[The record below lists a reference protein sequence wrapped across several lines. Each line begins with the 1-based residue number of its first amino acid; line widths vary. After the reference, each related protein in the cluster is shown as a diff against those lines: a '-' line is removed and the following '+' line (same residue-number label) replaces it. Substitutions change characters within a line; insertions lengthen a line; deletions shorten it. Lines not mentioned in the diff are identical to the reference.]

1 MKRFFSILLVT
12 ALLIGLTPLVA
23 SIAQAEE
30 YATVIS
36 DNGYGVRL
44 REGPSKTYNVI
55 KVYEVGTT
63 VIVQQKGLEWSQ
75 LLIGDTVGWMMNQYL
90 NFGSVG
96 NYVSNGTITG
106 VGNATVI
113 SDNGLRVWLRTR
125 PSGTRIRLYSPGTAV
140 TVLQR
145 GDTWSQIS
153 IGGTIGYM
161 MSRYL
166 SFETTPVPAPGSKQ
180 VTAVSVNYP
189 DPLAG
194 DTLEA
199 KVTPEDATVTYS
211 WKVDGVE
218 QSTDKTLVVLSRYA
232 GAKIQLTVKGTGVYT
247 GTATYTTSEVV
258 TAKWVSGVQLSKSEP
273 YVGDTLTAVLKPSS
287 AKVIYSWRVGGVEVG
302 TEASYTVQESDIG
315 KLIQLKVTGT
325 DGFSG
330 SAACSA
336 TANVLSNKVVNAAI
350 INNTQPIPGDVLSYT
365 VQPAGAT
372 TSCVWKADGET
383 VATVA
388 SYKVQQK
395 DIGKVITVTVTGTGD
410 YSGSAIGSTA
420 KVTSARL
427 ASVKIGNTSP
437 VDGQTIYAVPS
448 PSTAT
453 ASYTWYANGVELGT
467 YSTPDFEVPE
477 EAVGKTLTVTAVG
490 TGAYTGTATSAAT
503 NKVVSSKKITSVTLS
518 NTTPVVGD
526 TISVTIKPATAN
538 TASAKNQHSY
548 VWTIGNK
555 TVSGTGLSTY
565 KVEAADAGLTIRVRV
580 VGVSPYSGDVYSAYT
595 SAVASSSKLTGV
607 SLKNNDTGANAASV
621 SPEVGHTLKAVVSP
635 SQAQTNGA
643 VKYTWKVGGVAVA
656 SATSD
661 TFVVPANAVGKQISV
676 TVQGTGNYKGDGKT
690 TYTATSAKAVQYKK
704 LSIALKFAA
713 PKEGN
718 IPTYNVS
725 VDKQYSAK
733 IVWLDETGN
742 TAKLDEAG
750 AFLPGTTYV
759 AKVTVTPASGY
770 TMVGVTTATA
780 AGAKKVEVKG
790 SVITCTYPATASQ
803 QVNDYYI
810 TCISRPVPGQTQ
822 ATSFTDTQYDG
833 VIDWS
838 DKSDTKGN
846 IVYTAKI
853 TLTSK
858 DGYVFDGVPANVFE
872 VGGADS
878 VTSEAGS
885 GNTLSLTATY
895 KITPTVVISADSTQ
909 VALDGINRKVISLS
923 AELTNYYEPAANVE
937 WSVTGAT
944 TDATSMTSASQI
956 GKLIVGANET
966 VDRDLIVHAKV
977 TTANGGSFTGTL
989 NIHLISGSVESN
1001 AISVIFNKAPVNAKY
1016 GETVQFEAMAVNSV
1030 LGVTW
1035 SVYPN
1040 DVSSI
1045 NAESGLLT
1053 IPENETAKQ
1062 LVVTATSIEDP
1073 SKTSNFLISLQS
1085 PVKVNISPE
1094 AVTLNVNQQV
1104 EFKATVTGTENPSVK
1119 WSMSGNTSAETTITP
1134 NGLTCTLNLAYDEA
1148 ADQIKLQAVT
1158 EEGVASTATVTVN
1171 KTALLTMALDAEA
1184 DLATLSVDD
1193 IAALETE
1200 NVTDSEA
1207 MTEPETSAGAEN
1219 TQVTISISSMQSP
1232 MLAAP
1237 AQIPA
1242 EKPDEEEEQD
1252 LDLTVEEDST
1262 KAEETETDK
1271 TEEPKQ
1277 DEPQEENEDESSVG
1291 MIVIT
1296 NEDGTVDSTTSL
1308 GLTNEEEKEP
1318 VEDAKNAQAAPVNS
1332 DVSEDA
1338 AAATKAEATEAELIA
1353 LEEEKDDLDSDENV
1367 GESQKNDRDI
1377 TISFVKKVD
1386 SLKRGAFGVFEVS
1399 VSGSD
1404 EGVLWRVYHGGSSEE
1419 GVRYST
1425 IKSDGLSATL
1435 TIGADETSSRLTVAA
1450 ISREDN
1456 TILARWIITISNP
1469 AGTKTTT
1476 NGTVTTSP
1484 IVETGVPTVEGTSPT
1499 IVPGENAN
1507 TDEDEAR
1514 MAEEALKEE
1523 NKDLTEEEQK
1533 EQDTLNMF

>member
-23 SIAQAEE
+23 SVAQAEE

-96 NYVSNGTITG
+96 NSVSNGSITG
-106 VGNATVI
+106 VGNATVT

-166 SFETTPVPAPGSKQ
+166 AFETISVPASGSKQ

-218 QSTDKTLVVLSRYA
+218 QSTDETLVVLARYA
-232 GAKIQLTVKGTGVYT
+232 GAKIQLTVKGIGVYT

-258 TAKWVSGVQLSKSEP
+258 TAKWISGVQLSKSEP
-273 YVGDTLTAVLKPSS
+273 YVGDTLTAILKPSS
-287 AKVIYSWRVGGVEVG
+287 AKVIYSWRVGGIEVG

-365 VQPAGAT
+365 VQPTGAT
-372 TSCVWKADGET
+372 TSCVWKADGEK

-388 SYKVQQK
+388 SYKVQQS

-448 PSTAT
+448 PAAAT
-453 ASYTWYANGVELGT
+453 ASYTWYANGVEIET
-467 YSTPDFEVPE
+467 NSTPDFEVPE

-526 TISVTIKPATAN
+526 TIGVTIKPSTAN
-538 TASAKNQHSY
+538 SSAAKEQHSY

-555 TVSGTGLSTY
+555 TVSGMGMSTY
-565 KVEAADAGLTIRVRV
+565 KVEAADVGLTIRVRV
-580 VGVSPYSGDVYSAYT
+580 VGVSPYSGDVYSGYT
-595 SAVASSSKLTGV
+595 DAVVSASKLTGV
-607 SLKNNDTGANAASV
+607 SLKNNDTGVNAASV

-635 SQAQTNGA
+635 SQAQVNGA
-643 VKYTWKVGGVAVA
+643 VKYTWKVAGEVVTG
-656 SATSD
+656 ATSD
-661 TFVVPANAVGKQISV
+661 TFVVPKDAVGKQISV

-690 TYTATSAKAVQYKK
+690 TYTATSAKAVQYKPLT
-704 LSIALKFAA
+704 LSLKIAA
-713 PKEGN
+713 PKAGN
-718 IPTYNVS
+718 IPTYNLS

-733 IVWLDETGN
+733 VVWLDETGN

-750 AFLPGTTYV
+750 AFLPGSVYI

-770 TMVGVTTATA
+770 TMMGATA
-780 AGAKKVEVKG
+780 NASGATVTIKG
-790 SVITCTYPATASQ
+790 NVVTCSYPATSSQ

-822 ATSFTDTQYDG
+822 AVSFTDTQYDG
-833 VIDWS
+833 TIEWDNGNFDS
-838 DKSDTKGN
+838 KGN
-846 IVYTAKI
+846 IVFTAKI

-858 DGYVFDGVPANVFE
+858 DGYTFKDVPANVFE
-872 VGGADS
+872 VAGADS
-878 VTSEAGS
+878 VTSQAGEDS
-885 GNTLSLTATY
+885 TLSLTAVY
-895 KITPTVVISADSTQ
+895 KVTPTVVISADSTQ
-909 VALDGINRKVISLS
+909 VALDGVNRRVVSLS
-923 AELTNYYEPAANVE
+923 AELTNYYEPAVSIE

-944 TDATSMTSASQI
+944 TDATSMTSADQI

-966 VDRDLIVHAKV
+966 VDRDLIVHAKAV
-977 TTANGGSFTGTL
+977 ASDGYQCTGTL
-989 NIHLISGSVESN
+989 SVHLISGSVESN
-1001 AISVIFNKAPVNAKY
+1001 AISVVFNKAPVSAQY
-1016 GETVQFEAMAVNSV
+1016 GDSVQLEATAVNSV
-1030 LGVTW
+1030 LGVIW
-1035 SVYPN
+1035 SVFPN
-1040 DVSSI
+1040 DVSTI
-1045 NAESGLLT
+1045 NDATGLLN
-1053 IPENETAKQ
+1053 ISESETAKQ

-1073 SKTSNFLISLQS
+1073 SKSSNFLISLR
-1085 PVKVNISPE
+1085 PKVSMAISPE
-1094 AVTLNVNQQV
+1094 AITLNVYQQV
-1104 EFKATVTGTENPSVK
+1104 LFTAEITGTDTVPDVK
-1119 WSMSGNTSAETTITP
+1119 WSMSGNSSTETTITP
-1134 NGLTCTLNLAYDEA
+1134 SGLDCSLNLAYDEA

-1158 EEGVASTATVTVN
+1158 EDGLSATAVVTVN
-1171 KTALLTMALDAEA
+1171 KTYLLNTLDVNEVAAVALEESAELTEEAEDEEDADAVMAEKDE
-1184 DLATLSVDD
+1184 TTE
-1193 IAALETE
+1193 ALETAENGE
-1200 NVTDSEA
+1200 NVDSAES
-1207 MTEPETSAGAEN
+1207 TEPTIYIESVSTTQASA
-1219 TQVTISISSMQSP
+1219 QVSDEDS
-1232 MLAAP
+1232 A
-1237 AQIPA
+1237 
-1242 EKPDEEEEQD
+1242 KDEEGNISLE
-1252 LDLTVEEDST
+1252 LTVEDDPVNSDEIATVGTDEIKLTESQDE
-1262 KAEETETDK
+1262 AEE
-1271 TEEPKQ
+1271 
-1277 DEPQEENEDESSVG
+1277 NVG

-1296 NEDGTVDSTTSL
+1296 NEDGTVDFTDSL
-1308 GLTNEEEKEP
+1308 DQPNEENEKNGHDE
-1318 VEDAKNAQAAPVNS
+1318 AQ
-1332 DVSEDA
+1332 EA
-1338 AAATKAEATEAELIA
+1338 AAVTEAEVSEAELIA
-1353 LEEEKDDLDSDENV
+1353 LEEEKDDLDSDENI
-1367 GESQKNDRDI
+1367 GESQENDRNI
-1377 TISFVKKVD
+1377 TVSFVKKVD
-1386 SLKRGAFGVFEVS
+1386 LLERSASGVFEVN
-1399 VSGSD
+1399 VSGSE
-1404 EGVLWRVYHGGSSEE
+1404 EGVLWRVYHGGSNEE
-1419 GVRYST
+1419 GERFSA
-1425 IKSDGLSATL
+1425 IMSNGLSATL
-1435 TIGADETSSRLTVAA
+1435 TIGADETSSKLTVAA
-1450 ISREDN
+1450 ISKEDN
-1456 TILARWIITISNP
+1456 TILARWIITITNP
-1469 AGTKTTT
+1469 TGTKTTSD
-1476 NGTVTTSP
+1476 GTEAVSL
-1484 IVETGVPTVEGTSPT
+1484 IDETDDSAVEGMSQTSASS
-1499 IVPGENAN
+1499 ENMS
-1507 TDEDEAR
+1507 TDENEAK
-1514 MAEEALKEE
+1514 MAEEALSEE
-1523 NKDLTEEEQK
+1523 NKELTEEEQK